1 MLKSRS
7 QNGMLRRELG
17 LEFGTKKA
25 KKAIETNSQNTHA
38 ARSGIG
44 TDIADDN
51 NDNDDNDDASP
62 TQPQTPSTHKSL
74 RQTDPLA
81 AAILDSMDKSE
92 AHMPTREDMQAASDA
107 AKPRPQANLD
117 AQTPAQVY
125 PIENLIADDDLH
137 AMTVKDWLDAIRNGQ
152 EVVQS
157 SKFVARRLTH
167 VAQKN
172 DIQALRLLKYIS
184 TLRDFF
190 AALKKTMRGG
200 GRKLPP
206 REQLKDKTGVNN
218 YILDSIR
225 RRFTNGS
232 YVDFIIYIK
241 RILCYPYWN

>member
-1 MLKSRS
+1 MLISHLQK
-7 QNGMLRRELG
+7 GMLRRELG

-25 KKAIETNSQNTHA
+25 KKAIESNSQNTPA
-38 ARSGIG
+38 TARS
-44 TDIADDN
+44 DIDAEIDD
-51 NDNDDNDDASP
+51 DDDDDDTTP
-62 TQPQTPSTHKSL
+62 TELQSTHNKSL

-117 AQTPAQVY
+117 AQTPAEVY
-125 PIENLIADDDLH
+125 PIRNLIAQEDLQ

-167 VAQKN
+167 IAQK
-172 DIQALRLLKYIS
+172 DDVLSLRLLKYIS
-184 TLRDFF
+184 TLRDFY
-190 AALKKTMRGG
+190 AALKLIRGG
-200 GRKLPP
+200 GRKLPA
-206 REQLKDKTGVNN
+206 REQLKDKIGVNN

-225 RRFTNGS
+225 GQFTTGS
-232 YVDFIIYIK
+232 
-241 RILCYPYWN
+241 